1 MRAFLIE
8 SSRELSHGLVEW
20 DVFEY
25 FDPGEEG
32 TAARDAV
39 QEVAPE
45 GDDGEVHKL
54 ARGEVHIGYGRLD
67 VEVDD
72 GSEESSDY
80 ELSTGHK

>member
-1 MRAFLIE
+1 M
-8 SSRELSHGLVEW
+8 SHCFVER

-39 QEVAPE
+39 QEIAPE
-45 GDDGEVHKL
+45 GDQCEVHKL
-54 ARGEVHIGYGRLD
+54 ARGEVHIFYCRLN

-72 GSEESSDY
+72 GPEER
-80 ELSTGHK
+80 